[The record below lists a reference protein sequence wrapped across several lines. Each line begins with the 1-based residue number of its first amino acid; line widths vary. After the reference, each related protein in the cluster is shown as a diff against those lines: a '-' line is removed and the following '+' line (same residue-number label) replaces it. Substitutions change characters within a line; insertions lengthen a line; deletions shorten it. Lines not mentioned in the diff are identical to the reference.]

1 MWNFNLPGPPLLTST
16 TFLTGENIT
25 QQDLVTWIN
34 VGMHHLPA
42 SEDVPNTRTNTAA
55 SSFFL
60 TPFQLL
66 RLRRSIESANAILL
80 QPPKKP
86 GDPFSYNDYDVR
98 PAHCVYDLDGKPAP
112 PSTVEEMRKA
122 SELYLRIKFEL

>member
-1 MWNFNLPGPPLLTST
+1 
-16 TFLTGENIT
+16 
-25 QQDLVTWIN
+25 
-34 VGMHHLPA
+34 MHHLPA

-60 TPFQLL
+60 TPFNYFDYDV
-66 RLRRSIESANAILL
+66 SIESANAILL
-80 QPPKKP
+80 QPPKNP

-98 PAHCVYDLDGKPAP
+98 PAHCVPQPPAAFEYYPEQVYDLDGKPAP